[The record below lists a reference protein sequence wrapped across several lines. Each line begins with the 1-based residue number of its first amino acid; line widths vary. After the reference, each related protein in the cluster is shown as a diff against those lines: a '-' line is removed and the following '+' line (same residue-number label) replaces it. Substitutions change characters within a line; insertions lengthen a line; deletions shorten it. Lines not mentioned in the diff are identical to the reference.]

1 MKYSLI
7 FVPFSMLSASFATHA
22 VEFDDIPE
30 LQEEAVYYLSP
41 TRLKQS
47 PHDIPASVSRIT
59 SETIESLQIQTI
71 PEVFR
76 YVAGMVS
83 GDASGNQP
91 RVHYH
96 GTNGL
101 IPRRMQVLIDGIAVY
116 RPSYAEVTWP
126 ALPIS
131 VGDIDVIEV
140 TRSPSAATHG
150 ANSMMAVINIKTKTP
165 LKGDKFKAQLT
176 GGSHDISDIDLA
188 GSGAISEG
196 LRYRLSLSGRQDAG
210 YDTNF
215 LGEERRDDLEAK
227 RINASLNW
235 APDDKTNLRTFVAYS
250 DVFTELEFRDSNQQ
264 EFPDF
269 TTESLFFG
277 AEFDHAF
284 SANHAL
290 KLRYSNTE
298 VEHKIDWVTCV
309 PTAFLSQ
316 NLYELDRLNRDYT
329 RAIVA
334 QQYPTGGTAEEDA
347 LRDAFFGE
355 MAALGQNALSPTCGR
370 INEDGIE
377 QKQDIEIEDTLIV
390 SDAIRL
396 VFGAGLMEQSLDSQ
410 TYLKGKK
417 SVTGKRI
424 FGNMEY
430 RFSDL
435 VFNIGGMIEDED
447 NRTTEPEFSP
457 RLGINYRYSDRT
469 SLRFIY
475 SKAIRT
481 SDILE
486 DDLDWTY
493 FARDLTPAYPL
504 DGSTERNFYLSN
516 VSSGE
521 IESEEIVATEVS
533 LYTHNFISLNTC
545 KLDYVTD
552 FKIFRNRLTNLVS
565 EKLQY
570 FDWYP
575 TNDGWVDLKGFEFEG
590 DVKLSEFS
598 DGGLLESLSIHF
610 NYAYIDNDTEE
621 FYEKSLHADHL
632 GALYLLGEFK
642 NGFTAFASYYGN
654 SAVAEESFDGF
665 EFGAGKKFTLA
676 GGEINIKGKAVYLPD
691 RFNKF
696 VVSEAFSV
704 ENNYDDNTALFL
716 TINYRY
722 K

>member
-1 MKYSLI
+1 MKYLLIVVSL
-7 FVPFSMLSASFATHA
+7 STLLASFATYA
-22 VEFDDIPE
+22 VEFDEIPE
-30 LQEEAVYYLSP
+30 LNEEEVYYLSP

-47 PHDIPASVSRIT
+47 PRDIPASVSRIT

-76 YVAGMVS
+76 YVAGMIS
-83 GDASGNQP
+83 GNASGNQP
-91 RVHYH
+91 RVNYH

-140 TRSPSAATHG
+140 TRSPSAATYG
-150 ANSMMAVINIKTKTP
+150 ANSMMAVINIKTKSP
-165 LKGDKFKAQLT
+165 LQGDKFKAQAT
-176 GGSHDISDIDLA
+176 GGSHDTTDIDIA
-188 GSGAISEG
+188 GSGAFADS
-196 LRYRLSLSGRQDAG
+196 LRYRLSLSGRQDSG
-210 YDTNF
+210 YDKNF

-227 RINASLNW
+227 RINGTLNW
-235 APDDKTNLRTFVAYS
+235 APKANSNFRTFIAYS
-250 DVFTELEFRDSNQQ
+250 DIFTELEFRDSNQL

-269 TTESLFFG
+269 TTESLFVG

-284 SANHAL
+284 SANHAI
-290 KLRYSNTE
+290 KLRYSNTS

-334 QQYPTGGTAEEDA
+334 QQYPTGGTVEEDA

-370 INEDGIE
+370 INEDGTE
-377 QKQDIEIEDTLIV
+377 EKQDIEIEDTLIV
-390 SDAIRL
+390 NDSLRF
-396 VFGAGLMEQSLDSQ
+396 VFGAGVMEQSLDSE
-410 TYLKGKK
+410 TYLKGKE

-430 RFSDL
+430 RISDF
-435 VFNIGGMIEDED
+435 VFNIGGMLEDED
-447 NRTTEPEFSP
+447 NRTAEPELSP
-457 RLGINYRYSDRT
+457 RLGVNYRFTDHT
-469 SLRFIY
+469 SLRLIY

-481 SDILE
+481 PDILE
-486 DDLDWTY
+486 GDMDWTY
-493 FARDLTPAYPL
+493 FARELTPAYPL

-516 VSSGE
+516 ISSGD
-521 IESEEIVATEVS
+521 IKTEEIVAREVS
-533 LYTHNFISLNTC
+533 IYTHNFISFGDF
-545 KLDYVTD
+545 KLDYVSD
-552 FKIFRNRLTNLVS
+552 FKIFSNRLTNLVS

-575 TNDGWVDLKGFEFEG
+575 TNDGWVDLNGFEFEA
-590 DVKLSEFS
+590 DLKLSEFT
-598 DGGLLESLSIHF
+598 DNGVLESISMHF

-621 FYEKSLHADHL
+621 VYEKSLHADHV
-632 GALYLLGEFK
+632 GALYLIGEFR
-642 NGFTAFASYYGN
+642 NGFDAFASYYGN
-654 SAVAEESFDGF
+654 SDVAGESFDGF
-665 EFGAGKKFTLA
+665 EFGAGKTFTLGA
-676 GGEINIKGKAVYLPD
+676 GELNVKGKAVYLTD

-696 VVSEAFSV
+696 VVSETFSV
-704 ENNYDDNTALFL
+704 ENNYDDNTAFYL
-716 TINYRY
+716 TVNYRY